1 MLIKYSVIHP
11 VSSNPAFLFQVEK
24 SLQRI
29 RNGQRNPMYTTQHSI
44 EKKVGPVTGWR
55 DLLTAVGFRLEPA
68 YNGLPPAVFF
78 PTSDPADRLMQC
90 SASLQALF
98 GKQRVN
104 LCTRVPFDVYCALYI
119 GFEFII
125 FFDLCLV
132 YMLQC
137 VQQLFLMLTVFE
149 YLLQ

>member
-1 MLIKYSVIHP
+1 M
-11 VSSNPAFLFQVEK
+11 FQVEK

-98 GKQRVN
+98 GKQRVK
-104 LCTRVPFDVYCALYI
+104 LCRSICLDGRILSSSIDFLKEK
-119 GFEFII
+119 FSSKI
-125 FFDLCLV
+125 FC
-132 YMLQC
+132 
-137 VQQLFLMLTVFE
+137 
-149 YLLQ
+149 